1 MAFRD
6 TPQFVLL
13 GLGDHRFPK
22 RREKIIEVLAP
33 WIVEFLLLTENV
45 GFNKTLPNIA

>member
-6 TPQFVLL
+6 SLQFVLL

-22 RREKIIEVLAP
+22 RREKIIEVISP
-33 WIVEFLLLTENV
+33 WIVEFLLLTGNV
-45 GFNKTLPNIA
+45 QFSKTL